1 MSREQ
6 SQSTLYV
13 GGLESKV
20 TSETLHAAFL
30 PFGEIISIS
39 IPVDHSTKEH
49 RGFGFVE
56 FEDIDDA
63 QHAIDNMDGAELF
76 GRSLRVNLSDNH
88 GKGGSNRDK
97 YRSVWS
103 TNTDQYVEM
112 LNKE

>member
-39 IPVDHSTKEH
+39 IPVDHST
-49 RGFGFVE
+49 
-56 FEDIDDA
+56 
-63 QHAIDNMDGAELF
+63 
-76 GRSLRVNLSDNH
+76 SLVTL
-88 GKGGSNRDK
+88 
-97 YRSVWS
+97 
-103 TNTDQYVEM
+103 
-112 LNKE
+112 L